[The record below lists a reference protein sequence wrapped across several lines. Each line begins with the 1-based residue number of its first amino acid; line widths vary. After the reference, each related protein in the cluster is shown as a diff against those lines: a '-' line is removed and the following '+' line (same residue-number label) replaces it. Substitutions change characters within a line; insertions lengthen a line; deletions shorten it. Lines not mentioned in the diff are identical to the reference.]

1 MLLYHESRK
10 MSIKS
15 KKTASVSRAAFLDIL
30 LNIPAGAKN
39 AAFMICADARIP
51 VTFSA
56 GNFLFTHIDVFPAIG
71 YTIIMRSQIHNE
83 GGVTQMVFE
92 KLKDI
97 ILDQLDVDEDQ
108 ITMDADFVDDLQAD
122 SLDVATMMEAVA
134 DEFDIAVPEN
144 IVDSISTVGDAVRF
158 IEEYINE

>member
-1 MLLYHESRK
+1 
-10 MSIKS
+10 
-15 KKTASVSRAAFLDIL
+15 
-30 LNIPAGAKN
+30 
-39 AAFMICADARIP
+39 
-51 VTFSA
+51 
-56 GNFLFTHIDVFPAIG
+56 
-71 YTIIMRSQIHNE
+71 
-83 GGVTQMVFE
+83 MVFE
-92 KLKDI
+92 RLKDI